1 MGIAIR
7 GMESEQSVD
16 QQVCETTA
24 VADCSC
30 GRVDPVRLSGASQ
43 ALCFGKP
50 AGFSGNLIREN
61 VRTNHQRG
69 VVRELTAVNLAFLFA
84 ADANIV

>member
-1 MGIAIR
+1 MLVKISKRTLRNFQPMGIAIR

-30 GRVDPVRLSGASQ
+30 GRVDPVRLSGA
-43 ALCFGKP
+43 G
-50 AGFSGNLIREN
+50 
-61 VRTNHQRG
+61 
-69 VVRELTAVNLAFLFA
+69 
-84 ADANIV
+84 